1 MSLGELASRRPRA
14 LVLTL
19 AAVVAFSFQGSRG
32 LYETTEGR
40 YAQSALEMLQSGRYL
55 EPTLAGRPHWTK
67 PPVAYWA
74 IAAGVWLAGANGW
87 GARLSNAVVF
97 CATVLVV
104 AAIGTALWDAVTGVL
119 AGLVYLS
126 SPFPAGAASVVSTD
140 TLLAFWEILA
150 VYLYV
155 RAWRQ
160 EDDRRARWWIRAMW
174 LAWGLAFLT
183 KGPAGLLPLLAL
195 IVLGRVSRRRVR
207 LAEPLGIAAFAVV
220 AFSWYAW
227 AALRHP
233 GLLRYFVGDE
243 VIGRTVSDEFH
254 RNPQWWKPFVVY
266 LPFLVLGQGAWLLAG
281 ARVVGRERLA
291 SPRALLAR
299 VRRGDQ
305 GSLLVLWLLLPL
317 AVLWLSS
324 SRLPLYV
331 LPLFAPI
338 ALGIARALAKG
349 GPLRER
355 RALAVAGVSAAVIV
369 LLKAASAHAAPPSE
383 KDMGRLLAAARGEAG
398 PAARYRVFGEDRLYG
413 LQFYLNG
420 ALRRVSAAGTEPWA
434 DQRLDEALAEVTRAP
449 GTTYVFVSTPG
460 ATPSL
465 ESALGGAGLTF
476 RHVRA
481 DRRDLLVVG
490 SPARADV
497 RTLP

>member
-1 MSLGELASRRPRA
+1 
-14 LVLTL
+14 
-19 AAVVAFSFQGSRG
+19 
-32 LYETTEGR
+32 
-40 YAQSALEMLQSGRYL
+40 
-55 EPTLAGRPHWTK
+55 
-67 PPVAYWA
+67 
-74 IAAGVWLAGANGW
+74 
-87 GARLSNAVVF
+87 
-97 CATVLVV
+97 
-104 AAIGTALWDAVTGVL
+104 
-119 AGLVYLS
+119 
-126 SPFPAGAASVVSTD
+126 
-140 TLLAFWEILA
+140 
-150 VYLYV
+150 
-155 RAWRQ
+155 
-160 EDDRRARWWIRAMW
+160 
-174 LAWGLAFLT
+174 
-183 KGPAGLLPLLAL
+183 
-195 IVLGRVSRRRVR
+195 
-207 LAEPLGIAAFAVV
+207 
-220 AFSWYAW
+220 
-227 AALRHP
+227 
-233 GLLRYFVGDE
+233 
-243 VIGRTVSDEFH
+243 
-254 RNPQWWKPFVVY
+254 
-266 LPFLVLGQGAWLLAG
+266 
-281 ARVVGRERLA
+281 
-291 SPRALLAR
+291 
-299 VRRGDQ
+299 
-305 GSLLVLWLLLPL
+305 
-317 AVLWLSS
+317 VLWLSS